1 MDTINAIGKFW
12 FPEFPEKQEVGIIR
26 FSPEEGATL
35 LIVGDERDKEH
46 KSLFFNSPLI
56 DMEELSAN
64 IPRIDGIA
72 MYDIDTSTTHG
83 RRFVLEDCTPIG
95 STINSSYAGNISSCS
110 FSAQFIYETNI
121 LWDSKSEI
129 AFDKVSFVIEG
140 VEGWI
145 SGLTNF
151 EHDSEWQTDGNGK
164 ERLAK
169 ETVSLSVSFPDL
181 AIIPD
186 IGSLEVCANILGK
199 YDRHESALSTNHFF
213 EIEFT
218 EKKKFPEILKI
229 AGCIQNLLQL
239 ATDEFHKFISFNVTV
254 SDLEEDITN
263 VRFRPIIPIQE
274 KKKSVHPKLR
284 YRNSKFTY
292 SDIGGSEGISKWIET
307 LSKRD
312 EIDWKFAIAYLLGNN
327 QWDNSPAELT
337 FFSVITGAL
346 LLSPETKSRPDI
358 KSRLK
363 YLYTELGEIVPKLDD
378 DWFQAMASLR
388 NKFVVH
394 PEAKREHNWPS
405 DGSVL
410 YARNILFLICVSY
423 VLQNIL
429 GLSPEIL
436 KKKIWENNETK
447 QYIAYSK
454 SNNIVEWYRR
464 TMNQQS
470 YDNV

>member
-12 FPEFPEKQEVGIIR
+12 LPEFPEKQEVGIIS
-26 FSPEEGATL
+26 FSPEQGATL
-35 LIVGDERDKEH
+35 RIVSDERDKED

-56 DMEELSAN
+56 DLEELSAK
-64 IPRIDGIA
+64 IPRIDGIS
-72 MYDIDTSTTHG
+72 MYDIDTNTTHG
-83 RRFVLEDCTPIG
+83 RRFILEDCTPTA

-110 FSAQFIYETNI
+110 FIAQCIYETNI
-121 LWDSKSEI
+121 LWDPKSEI
-129 AFDKVSFVIEG
+129 TFEKVSFVIEG

-151 EHDSEWQTDGNGK
+151 KHDSDWETDKKGK
-164 ERLAK
+164 ERRVK
-169 ETVSLSVSFPDL
+169 ESVSLSVSSPDF

-186 IGSLEVCANILGK
+186 IGNLEVCTNILGK
-199 YDRHESALSTNHFF
+199 YDRHESALSASHFF

-218 EKKKFPEILKI
+218 ENKKFSEILTI
-229 AGCIQNLLQL
+229 AGCVQNLLQL
-239 ATDEFHKFISFNVTV
+239 ATNEFHKFISFNVTV
-254 SDLEEDITN
+254 SDLEKDFTK

-274 KKKSVHPKLR
+274 KKESPHPKFR

-292 SDIGGSEGISKWIET
+292 SDIGGSEGISKWVHALNKQE
-307 LSKRD
+307 

-337 FFSVITGAL
+337 FFSVVTGAL
-346 LLSPETKSRPDI
+346 VLSPETKSRPDI

-363 YLYTELGEIVPKLDD
+363 YLYTELGEIVPELDD
-378 DWFQAMASLR
+378 DWFQTMASLR

-394 PEAKREHNWPS
+394 PEEKRENNWPT
-405 DGSVL
+405 DGSDL

-423 VLQNIL
+423 ILQNIL
-429 GLSPEIL
+429 GLSPEVL
-436 KKKIWENNETK
+436 KERIWENSETK
-447 QYIAYSK
+447 QYIAYGK
-454 SNNIVEWYRR
+454 SNNIVEWYHQ

-470 YDNV
+470 